1 MEDNIILF
9 DDWKTRRSDALK
21 NRKNE
26 YLIALIT
33 LIILLFISIFAL
45 FFHWGLIIFLII
57 SLIGMVSIHIE
68 WLQVKNNHLIIENNR
83 IMITNRFNKTY
94 SYDINFDD
102 IILKIKLPFNIKSG
116 GIILNF
122 YNKSGKLICK
132 YHDMLNCASS
142 LGDKKTLWEE
152 KILSLGIKVVDEEEI
167 IKNK

>member
-9 DDWKTRRSDALK
+9 DDWKTRRSDTLK
-21 NRKNE
+21 NRKNR
-26 YLIALIT
+26 YLISLIT
-33 LIILLFISIFAL
+33 LIILLFISIFGL
-45 FFHWGLIIFLII
+45 FFHWGLIIILII
-57 SLIGMVSIHIE
+57 ILIGMVSIYIE
-68 WLQVKNNHLIIENNR
+68 WLQVKNNHLIIKNNR

-102 IILKIKLPFNIKSG
+102 IILKIKLPFINSG

-132 YHDMLNCASS
+132 YHDMVNYASS

-152 KILSLGIKVVDEEEI
+152 KILSLGIKVVDEQEI

>member
-1 MEDNIILF
+1 MENNIILF
-9 DDWKTRRSDALK
+9 DDWKTRRSDTLK

-26 YLIALIT
+26 YLIVLIT
-33 LIILLFISIFAL
+33 LIILLFISIFGL
-45 FFHWGLIIFLII
+45 FFHWGLIIILII
-57 SLIGMVSIHIE
+57 ILIGMVSIYIE
-68 WLQVKNNHLIIENNR
+68 WLQVKNNHLIIKNNR

-102 IILKIKLPFNIKSG
+102 IILKIKLPFINSG

-132 YHDMLNCASS
+132 YHDMVNYASS

-152 KILSLGIKVVDEEEI
+152 KILSLGIKVVDEQEI